1 MYLKRFPTF
10 QGSDFKTIFEAD
22 GKKRPL
28 DKRKREKN
36 ADPSDIE
43 GYLGPWAKYKDEETV
58 SRPGNDSMQTHSL
71 VNIDFTPVCKKCCFL
86 MFI

>member
-1 MYLKRFPTF
+1 MTTKDLQSEIFLNPTCLVGF
-10 QGSDFKTIFEAD
+10 QATAFKTIFETD

-58 SRPGNDSMQTHSL
+58 SRPGKN
-71 VNIDFTPVCKKCCFL
+71 
-86 MFI
+86 FIGFVQG

>member
-1 MYLKRFPTF
+1 MTF

-58 SRPGNDSMQTHSL
+58 SRPGNES
-71 VNIDFTPVCKKCCFL
+71 
-86 MFI
+86 